1 MWRSALRSVHL
12 GEGVTVRSVKGQ
24 RLASRKLF
32 GVRADAASPAI
43 SILVGRRMSD
53 AGPTPILAHADY
65 IFDMM

>member
-43 SILVGRRMSD
+43 SILVGRRRMSD
-53 AGPTPILAHADY
+53 AGPIPILAHADY
-65 IFDMM
+65 IFNI